1 MIAVFFI
8 EELFPNFGNLQNS
21 TCYTLFVLVYEIC
34 AWIGIKSF
42 SGVFFVCRPIQFCE
56 IENKV

>member
-8 EELFPNFGNLQNS
+8 EELFPDFGNLQNS

-34 AWIGIKSF
+34 A
-42 SGVFFVCRPIQFCE
+42 
-56 IENKV
+56 